1 MSELSVLLE
10 EWQASMKKV
19 DQLRELL
26 DSLRSMDGI
35 EPSTLANVRM
45 LLNESE
51 AKERHLRERVISTP
65 RA

>member
-51 AKERHLRERVISTP
+51 SKERHLRERVISTP